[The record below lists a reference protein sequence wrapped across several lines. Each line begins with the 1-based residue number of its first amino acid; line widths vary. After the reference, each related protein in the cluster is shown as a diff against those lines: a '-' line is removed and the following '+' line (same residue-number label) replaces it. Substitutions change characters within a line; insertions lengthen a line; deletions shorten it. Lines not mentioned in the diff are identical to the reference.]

1 VIEIEVEQKLVYC
14 VWLRMLLKLRL
25 KNNFKKYILIFM
37 IFNLNIVDLTIAI
50 ASWNKSYF
58 I

>member
-1 VIEIEVEQKLVYC
+1 MIEIEVEQKIVYC

>member
-14 VWLRMLLKLRL
+14 VRLRMLLKLRL
-25 KNNFKKYILIFM
+25 KNNFKKYILIFI

-50 ASWNKSYF
+50 AS
-58 I
+58 

>member
-1 VIEIEVEQKLVYC
+1 VIEIEVEQKIVYC
-14 VWLRMLLKLRL
+14 VWLRMLLKSRL

-50 ASWNKSYF
+50 AS
-58 I
+58 

>member
-1 VIEIEVEQKLVYC
+1 MIEIEVEQKLVYC

-50 ASWNKSYF
+50 AS
-58 I
+58 

>member
-1 VIEIEVEQKLVYC
+1 MVKIEIEQKVVYC

-37 IFNLNIVDLTIAI
+37 VFNLNIVNLIIVIT
-50 ASWNKSYF
+50 S
-58 I
+58 

>member
-1 VIEIEVEQKLVYC
+1 VIEIEVEQKIVYC